1 MSNKDF
7 EKLVSKLA
15 TALSYRIS
23 CELISSSPQNKHLR
37 HHFFF
42 LIRQSLTQSFI
53 IEVAKVFDSSKTQ
66 PNLTVFQFLGN
77 SYPWS
82 PKSKKTMQALKN
94 FRDKFLMH
102 NDLVASRDI
111 TEFLKNIGLTP
122 DSVMSLSEEAFTQ
135 LGKLAETDRSL
146 KFGINSMASIKLR
159 TEKSFKD
166 FLQTKDGRA

>member
-1 MSNKDF
+1 
-7 EKLVSKLA
+7 
-15 TALSYRIS
+15 
-23 CELISSSPQNKHLR
+23 
-37 HHFFF
+37 
-42 LIRQSLTQSFI
+42 
-53 IEVAKVFDSSKTQ
+53 
-66 PNLTVFQFLGN
+66 
-77 SYPWS
+77 
-82 PKSKKTMQALKN
+82 MQALKN